1 MESPHMWYEQ
11 YKAALLET
19 DRAKLP
25 QRIQAAKS
33 AIDDRLRNYSW
44 ITEEP
49 RTNGRPSAMRLLG

>member
-1 MESPHMWYEQ
+1 MWYEQ

-33 AIDDRLRNYSW
+33 AIDDRL
-44 ITEEP
+44 
-49 RTNGRPSAMRLLG
+49 